1 MKKSFTKHIYKKA
14 LKQTFKKKL
23 KKKMIISCQ
32 ERKCIKNVGF

>member
-1 MKKSFTKHIYKKA
+1 MNKSFAKQVYKKA

-32 ERKCIKNVGF
+32 EGKCIKNVGF